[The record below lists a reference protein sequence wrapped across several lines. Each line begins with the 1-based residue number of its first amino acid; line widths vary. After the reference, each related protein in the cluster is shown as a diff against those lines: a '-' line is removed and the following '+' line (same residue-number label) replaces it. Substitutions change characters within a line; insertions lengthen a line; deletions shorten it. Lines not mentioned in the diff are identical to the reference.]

1 MPSAIGDLQD
11 APRRAETDN
20 PNGKLFAMGASGQ
33 SLNYDPRLFARLAE
47 IEERSYWFRARNRL
61 IVEVARDVTHPGDRA
76 LEVGCGTGYV
86 LRALVRE
93 CGLRATGCEPFG
105 EALEHARRRVP
116 EAEFATID
124 VLDMQYEDRF
134 DLVGAFDVL
143 EHIGDDLAA
152 LRGMR
157 RAARPGGFVLLT
169 VPQHPWLW
177 SDADAQAHH
186 QRRYRRS
193 ELVERVI
200 RAGLVPARV
209 TSFVT
214 SLLPAMTLA
223 RLGPG
228 RGRDPLAGLVVRAPL
243 SRLFESLLAA
253 ERALIRRGVSLPA
266 GGSLLVLAQ
275 RPLPAVVA

>member
-1 MPSAIGDLQD
+1 MRSSGNSD
-11 APRRAETDN
+11 A
-20 PNGKLFAMGASGQ
+20 KLFAMGANGQ
-33 SLNYDPRLFARLAE
+33 SLNYDPRLFARLVE
-47 IEERSYWFRARNRL
+47 IEERSFWFRARNRL
-61 IVEVARDVTHPGDRA
+61 IVDVAGEVTRPGDRA

-93 CGLRATGCEPFG
+93 CGLRATGGELYG
-105 EALEHARRRVP
+105 EALDYAKRRVP
-116 EAEFATID
+116 EAEFARID
-124 VLDMQYEDRF
+124 VLDMPYEDRF

-143 EHIGDDLAA
+143 EHVGDDLAA

-157 RAARPGGFVLLT
+157 RAARPGGFILLT

-186 QRRYRRS
+186 ERRYRRS
-193 ELVERVI
+193 EVVDRVM

-214 SLLPAMTLA
+214 SPLPALALA
-223 RLGPG
+223 RLTPG
-228 RGRDPLAGLVVRAPL
+228 HRRDPLAGLVVPAPV
-243 SRLFESLLAA
+243 SRLFEWLLAA

-275 RPLPAVVA
+275 RPLSAAVV